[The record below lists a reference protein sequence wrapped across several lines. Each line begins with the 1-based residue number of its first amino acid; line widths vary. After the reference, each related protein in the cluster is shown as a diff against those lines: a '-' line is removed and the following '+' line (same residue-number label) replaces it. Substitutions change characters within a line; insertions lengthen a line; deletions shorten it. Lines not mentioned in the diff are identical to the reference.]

1 MKIWNFM
8 MLFLIFYLGTLKSF
22 AQNGITM
29 DIKEVSIEQ
38 AFDKI
43 KSETGYRFF
52 YEKGVVNPE
61 WKVTVSVQNGSIN
74 DVLKQL
80 FKGKELQYQIVKKQI
95 LLTVKPKAEEQKQ
108 PKGTIKDGLQKK
120 VTGLVVDSEGEPI
133 VGANIW
139 NVNSKSGSITDNN
152 GHFQLYASVADS
164 VVFSFIGFKTKG
176 FAISDLNT
184 YEVILEDEISNLGEV
199 TVVSTGYQ
207 ELPKDRA
214 TGSFKTISPK
224 QLEEVPTI
232 NVLERLQ
239 GKVAGVNFDVK
250 NNTITIR
257 GTNSYSKTTPLIVID
272 GFPMPQDDYRF
283 AKSKSF
289 QGAAELSFLNPDDI
303 ESISILKDAAA
314 SSIWGSRAANG
325 VIVITTKKGK
335 RAQEPSVNF
344 STTFSV
350 SDEPYLDKL
359 KQMNS
364 AEYVDLEK
372 EMVELGYL
380 YDQNSNWMAA
390 NPSEAQETIFS
401 YNRGEISEDAMNA
414 ALEELGKRDNTSQIK
429 KYLLRKAVS
438 QQYNLSVTD
447 ATENGSYFI
456 SGNYNKDLPVMK
468 ANEGE
473 SYNFTFNNNTN
484 LFNDK
489 LHLTTGINYLSSKYT
504 ENNSANEALSNVSP
518 FALRPYDMIADEEGN
533 IIDKYVL
540 FTPEVIQD
548 FEDKGYL
555 PWTYNYLDELENSN
569 VTTKTQAI
577 RLNAALTADVTS
589 WLKASV
595 SGMYYK
601 YTSNQQAKNT
611 ADSYFVRNLIN
622 EATYYDQYTGDL
634 SYGIP
639 MGGYFKMG
647 YAENENYSLRGQLN
661 FDKSF
666 NHVHKINAVAVAE
679 IRQEERMSYDKTY
692 YGYDFDTNSGS
703 SVNPTEYY
711 TTVYGWDTFIG
722 SYDTSVSKYKN
733 RYLSYVGTGTY
744 SFKSTYF
751 LSGSIRFD
759 DYTLLGASRRDR
771 AIPLWSMGFRW
782 KLMNE
787 SFVQLP
793 GFMSHLDVRLT
804 YGVGGS
810 TPIGGS
816 GNNSTIISLYDDY
829 YTGLPS
835 AAVTAPANSKLKWET
850 TKTFNVGL
858 DYGFLNERLRGS
870 FEYYTKNSNDI
881 LAYLPFNPTY
891 GFSFL
896 NYNSGT
902 LSGHGFD
909 FDLSAKILDNDFKWV
924 SDFNL
929 AYNTN
934 EVTSSYYENT
944 TIGEFLNSGTLKKGK
959 PLGSVYA
966 YRWAGLDN
974 MGRSQIYDENGD
986 IIGDDVYV
994 TDLDPKILAY
1004 KGTTV
1009 APYFGGWTNS
1019 FSYKN
1024 LTLSAQLTYYLGHVF
1039 TKPVLNNY
1047 PSYAGTYY
1055 GAIGRNEDFASRWR
1069 VEGDEAKTD
1078 VPGLPNITYNS
1089 FSRYNSAD
1097 VNVLSASHVRLN
1109 QLSMMYR
1116 IPDQLLNKISMKGAS
1131 VSLVARNLGIVWRK
1145 NKEGYDPQYLATSSY
1160 NTLPPSR
1167 VYMVRLSANF

>member
-8 MLFLIFYLGTLKSF
+8 MLFLIFYLGTMKSF
-22 AQNGITM
+22 AQNGISM
-29 DIKEVSIEQ
+29 DIKDVSIEQ
-38 AFDKI
+38 AFEKI

-61 WKVTVSVQNGSIN
+61 WKVTVSVQNGSVD

-80 FKGKELQYQIVKKQI
+80 FKGRNIQYQVVKKQI
-95 LLTVKPKAEEQKQ
+95 LLVVKPKSQDQKNDS
-108 PKGTIKDGLQKK
+108 KTETDGTRKK
-120 VTGLVVDSEGEPI
+120 VSGQVLDSDGEPI
-133 VGANIW
+133 VGANLW
-139 NVNSKSGSITDNN
+139 NTNGRWGSITDVN
-152 GHFQLYASVADS
+152 GGFEIYASVADS
-164 VVFSFIGFKTKG
+164 IVFSFIGFKTQ
-176 FAISDLNT
+176 ALVIDEQNA
-184 YEVILEDEISNLGEV
+184 YEVVLEDEISNLGEV

-207 ELPKDRA
+207 DLPKDRA

-224 QLEEVPTI
+224 QIEEVPTI

-257 GTNSYSKTTPLIVID
+257 GTNSYSKTTPLIIID

-283 AKSKSF
+283 SQSKSF
-289 QGAAELSFLNPDDI
+289 QGAAELSYLNPEDI

-314 SSIWGSRAANG
+314 ASIWGSRAANG
-325 VIVITTKKGK
+325 VIVINTKKGK
-335 RAQEPSVNF
+335 KTDEPAVNF
-344 STTFSV
+344 STTLSI
-350 SDEPYLDKL
+350 SDKPYLDKL

-364 AEYVDLEK
+364 AEYVDFEK
-372 EMVELGYL
+372 EMADLGYL
-380 YDQNSNWMAA
+380 YDQKSNWMAA
-390 NPSEAQETIFS
+390 NPSDAHEAIFS
-401 YNRGEISEDAMNA
+401 YMRGETTEDAMNA
-414 ALEELGKRDNTSQIK
+414 ALAELGTRDNTSQIK

-447 ATENGSYFI
+447 GTKNGNYFI

-468 ANEGE
+468 GNEGE

-484 LFNDK
+484 LFNNR
-489 LHLTTGINYLSSKYT
+489 LHLTTGVNYLSSRYT
-504 ENNSANEALSNVSP
+504 ENNSVNEALSNVSA
-518 FALRPYDMIADEEGN
+518 FTLRPYDMIVDEDGN
-533 IIDKYVL
+533 AIDKYVK
-540 FTPEVIQD
+540 FRPEVIQGFD
-548 FEDKGYL
+548 EKGYL
-555 PWTYNYLDELENSN
+555 PWTYNYLDELESSN
-569 VTTKTQAI
+569 VVTNTQAI
-577 RLNAALTADVTS
+577 RLNAALSADVTS

-611 ADSYFVRNLIN
+611 TDSYFVRDLVN
-622 EATYYDQYTGDL
+622 EATYYDEYSGDL

-647 YAENENYSLRGQLN
+647 YAENENYNLRGQLN
-661 FDKSF
+661 FDKTI
-666 NHVHKINAVAVAE
+666 NEVHKLNAVAVAE
-679 IRQEERMSYDKTY
+679 IRQEKRMSYDKTY

-703 SVNPTEYY
+703 TVNPTEYY
-711 TTVYGWDTFIG
+711 TTVYGWQTYIG
-722 SYDTSVSKYKN
+722 SYDTNVSKYRN
-733 RYLSYVGTGTY
+733 RYLSYVGTATY
-744 SFKSTYF
+744 SYMSKYF
-751 LSGSIRFD
+751 LSGSLRFD

-771 AIPLWSMGFRW
+771 AMPLWSMGFRW

-787 SFVQLP
+787 SFIQLP
-793 GFMSHLDVRLT
+793 DFMSHLDIRLT
-804 YGVGGS
+804 YGIGGS

-816 GNNSTIISLYDDY
+816 GNNSTVISLYDDY

-835 AAVTAPANSKLKWET
+835 ASISAPANSQLKWET

-858 DYGFLNERLRGS
+858 DYGFFNERLKGS
-870 FEYYTKNSNDI
+870 VEYYTKRSNDI

-891 GFSFL
+891 GFSYL

-902 LSGHGFD
+902 LNGHGID
-909 FDLSAKILDNDFKWV
+909 LDLSAKILDKEFKWV
-924 SDFNL
+924 SDFNF

-944 TIGEFLNSGTLKKGK
+944 TISEFLNSGTLKKGK
-959 PLGSVYA
+959 PMGSVYA

-974 MGRSQIYDENGD
+974 MGRSQIYDENGG
-986 IIGDDVYV
+986 IIGDDVYL
-994 TDLDPKILAY
+994 TDLDPKILKY
-1004 KGTTV
+1004 MGTTV

-1024 LTLSAQLTYYLGHVF
+1024 LTLSAQMTYYMGHVF
-1039 TKPVLNNY
+1039 MKPGLNNY

-1055 GAIGRNEDFASRWR
+1055 GSIGRNEEIASRWR
-1069 VEGDEAKTD
+1069 EEGDEAITN

-1089 FSRYNSAD
+1089 YSRYNSAD
-1097 VNVLSASHVRLN
+1097 INVLSASHVRLN
-1109 QLSMMYR
+1109 QISMMYK
-1116 IPDQLLNKISMKGAS
+1116 IPDQILNKIALKGAS

-1145 NKEGYDPQYLATSSY
+1145 NKGGYDPQYLATSSY